1 MDDVRLRDVV
11 EADLPILFEHQW
23 DPEATRMAAF
33 PARNRQ
39 AFLAHWRTKILGD
52 ASVAKKA
59 ILFNGQVAG
68 NILCWQQGGRPLVG
82 YWIGRAFWG
91 QGIATR
97 ALALFLDLVRARPLY
112 AHVAKHNRG
121 SIRVLEKCGFRT
133 SLPDGEP
140 AGPADDGIEEV
151 VMELAPEPE

>member
-23 DPEATRMAAF
+23 DPVATRMAAF
-33 PARNRQ
+33 PARNRE
-39 AFLAHWRTKILGD
+39 AFLTHWRTKILGG
-52 ASVAKKA
+52 AGVAKA

-68 NILCWQQGGRPLVG
+68 NIVCWQQAGRTLVG
-82 YWIGRAFWG
+82 YWIGRRFWG

-97 ALALFLDLVRARPLY
+97 ALALFLDVVPARPLY

-121 SIRVLEKCGFRT
+121 SIRVLEKCGFRA
-133 SLPDGEP
+133 SAPDGEP
-140 AGPADDGIEEV
+140 TSPADDGIEEV
-151 VMELAPEPE
+151 VMELGPEPE